1 MRYVPWGK
9 AGYKFRC
16 YSQDNSKLYM
26 RKSDN
31 CEAEAV
37 WADQIEKI
45 VVEDLF
51 NISANMENS
60 DCYDQKQIVDP
71 LVELEGRIEQLEA
84 KVKRLYNLYAEDGN
98 DVLLSTI
105 NENKRQ
111 LVLLKEQYAL
121 EEENRLGTKHL
132 DFIRDTVASIRDTWD
147 FLSDQERQMVI
158 RDCVDHVV
166 IHKDKVE
173 IYYTFIKKEG
183 ADSKAA

>member
-1 MRYVPWGK
+1 MRYVSWGK
-9 AGYKFRC
+9 SGYKFRC

-45 VVEDLF
+45 VLEDLF

-60 DCYDQKQIVDP
+60 ECYDQKQIVDP

-84 KVKRLYNLYAEDGN
+84 KIKRLYNLYAEDGN
-98 DVLLSTI
+98 DVLLDTI
-105 NENKRQ
+105 GENKRQ

-121 EEENRLGTKHL
+121 EEESRIGTKNL
-132 DFIRDTVASIRDTWD
+132 DFILNTVASIRETWD
-147 FLSDQERQMVI
+147 FLTDQERQMVI
-158 RDCVDHVV
+158 RDCVDH
-166 IHKDKVE
+166 INIYKDKVE
-173 IYYTFIKKEG
+173 IFYTFIKTEG
-183 ADSKAA
+183 ADTKAA